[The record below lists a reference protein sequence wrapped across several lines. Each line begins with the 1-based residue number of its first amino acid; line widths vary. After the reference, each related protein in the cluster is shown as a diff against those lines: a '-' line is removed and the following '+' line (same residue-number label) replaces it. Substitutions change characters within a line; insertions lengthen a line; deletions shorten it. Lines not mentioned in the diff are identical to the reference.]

1 MNVLGVVGSPRR
13 GGNTH
18 LLVSKTLEGAREKG
32 ASTELVL
39 LGDLDIR
46 ECDGCHACWK
56 GRPCPKADAM
66 NALYPKIAAAGALVL
81 GTPVYWYGPTALMK
95 AFIDRFVYFN
105 APPHRAEVRGKRAA
119 LLIPFEDADR
129 ATAKPVVDFFRRS
142 LRYLEMEVAG
152 ALLVPGVTRRGEVA
166 RKPDVLRKALRIGRS
181 LA

>member
-1 MNVLGVVGSPRR
+1 VNLLGVVGSPRR
-13 GGNTH
+13 NGNTH
-18 LLVSKTLEGAREKG
+18 VLVSKVLEGARIKG
-32 ASTELVL
+32 ARTELIL
-39 LGDLDIR
+39 LGDLEIR

-66 NALYPKIAAAGALVL
+66 NGLYPRIAAADALVL

-105 APPHRAEVRGKRAA
+105 APPRRAEVRGKPAA
-119 LLIPFEDADR
+119 LVIPFEDGDR

-152 ALLVPGVTRRGEVA
+152 TLLAPGVTRRGEVSG
-166 RKPDVLRKALRIGRS
+166 KPHLLRRALGLGRS